1 MLEKAGDQAYFFV
14 RVILEMLDITDRE
27 DPADKGNNIVGFHLN
42 IHVNLDRSISARL
55 RCTPVIYGKE
65 RIFFIDRIFFLIRNH
80 SYKYLTTIIAL

>member
-1 MLEKAGDQAYFFV
+1 MLEKAGDYAYFFV

-27 DPADKGNNIVGFHLN
+27 DPADKGNNIPDVNLN
-42 IHVNLDRSISARL
+42 IQENLDRSISARL

-80 SYKYLTTIIAL
+80 SYKYLTTIISL